1 MLSILSP
8 EVVVAVLSSC
18 RWGAWERIVSRL
30 SVCGGLKMFRSSH
43 SAGPTVSLTP

>member
-43 SAGPTVSLTP
+43 SAGPTVSLTL